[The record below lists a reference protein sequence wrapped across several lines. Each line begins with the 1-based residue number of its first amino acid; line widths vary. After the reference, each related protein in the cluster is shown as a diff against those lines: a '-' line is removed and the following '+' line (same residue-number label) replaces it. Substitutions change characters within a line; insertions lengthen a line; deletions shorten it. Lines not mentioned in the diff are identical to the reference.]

1 MKYLEQINSPAD
13 LRKLPPDSLTPLAE
27 EIRNFLIEKVSKTGG
42 HLASSLGVVELTL
55 ALHYCYQTPRDK
67 IVWDVGH
74 QAYPHK
80 ILTGR
85 REQFST
91 IRQHGGLSGFP
102 RITESEY
109 DSFSVGHASTSIS
122 AALGMAIGR
131 DILKQ
136 DNSVVA
142 VIGDGSMSGGLALEG
157 LNNLG
162 SSSTAMTVILN
173 DNEMSIAKNVG
184 ALSRYLTRVITD
196 KRYNKIKSEIWGI
209 LGNFANVGKS
219 IRTLMHKLDDA
230 LKHIIIPGK
239 LFEDMGLRYIGP
251 IDGHNLA
258 EMIEVFKFVKSE
270 ATGPVLVHVITKK
283 GKGYSFAEK
292 DATKYHGISKFEP
305 ETGNV
310 IKKAPSKPTYS
321 DVFGKTM
328 VELGHARK
336 DLAAITAAMPD
347 GTKLCEF
354 RDTFPDRFFDVGI
367 AEGHAV
373 TFAAG
378 LALQGLRPVVAIYSS
393 FLQRSYDQ
401 IMQDVALDKTN
412 VIFCIDRA
420 GLVGDDGPTH
430 HGMFDLSFLR
440 TVPDAVV
447 MAPSDEKELRDMM
460 YTATEYTGGPVFIR
474 YPRGGGPGTAFDGP
488 LRELEIGMPQ
498 LVHKGKGL
506 ALISIG
512 DFFTDVCE
520 VQEKLK
526 AEGIEATVI
535 DARFAKPL
543 NEEFYKEIL
552 STHSHVATFENNS
565 LLGGFGSAILE
576 FASGMKSGPKV
587 MRFGLPDKFVSHG
600 NVKILREELGL
611 DPEAMAERLQVF
623 FKDPVD
629 EKVEGAYT

>member
-1 MKYLEQINSPAD
+1 MNYLEQINTPAE
-13 LRKLPPDSLTPLAE
+13 LRKLPPETLSQLAE
-27 EIRNFLIEKVSKTGG
+27 EIRDFLIEKVSQTGG

-55 ALHYCYQTPRDK
+55 ALHYCYRTPQDK

-102 RITESEY
+102 RISESEY

-136 DNSVVA
+136 DSAVVA

-162 SSSTAMTVILN
+162 SSSTKMTVVLN
-173 DNEMSIAKNVG
+173 DNEMSISKNVG

-196 KRYNKIKSEIWGI
+196 KRYNKIKGEIWDL
-209 LGNFANVGKS
+209 LGNFSNVGKS
-219 IRTLMHKLDDA
+219 IRSMMHRLDDA

-251 IDGHNLA
+251 IDGHNIT
-258 EMIEVFKFVKSE
+258 EMIEVFRFVRE
-270 ATGPVLVHVITKK
+270 QATGPVLVHVITKK

-305 ETGNV
+305 ATGDV
-310 IKKAPSKPTYS
+310 IKNAPSKATFS

-328 VELGHARK
+328 VELGHKRQ
-336 DLAAITAAMPD
+336 DLVAITAAMPD

-378 LALQGLRPVVAIYSS
+378 LALRGLRPVVALYSS
-393 FLQRSYDQ
+393 FLQRAYDQ
-401 IMQDVALDKTN
+401 IMQDVALDRTN

-440 TVPDAVV
+440 TVPDAVI
-447 MAPSDEKELRDMM
+447 MAPRDEKELRDMM
-460 YTATEYTGGPVFIR
+460 YTATEYSGGPVFIR
-474 YPRGGGPGTAFDGP
+474 YPRGGGPGTPFDGP
-488 LRELEIGMPQ
+488 LTKLEIGMPE
-498 LVHKGKGL
+498 VVCKGKDL

-512 DFFTDVCE
+512 DFFSDAAL

-526 AEGIEATVI
+526 DEGVEATLV

-543 NEEFYKEIL
+543 NEKIYAEIL
-552 STHSHVATFENNS
+552 STHSHIATFENNS
-565 LLGGFGSAILE
+565 LPGGFGSAVLE
-576 FASGMKSGPKV
+576 LASGMKNGPKV

-600 NVKILREELGL
+600 NVKILRKELGL
-611 DPEAMAERLQVF
+611 DGKGMVERLRVF
-623 FKDPVD
+623 VGDRASSDV
-629 EKVEGAYT
+629 GAVCP